1 MVFNTYEKSVCK
13 KCMFNVPK
21 SAVFKV
27 FKKMIKFVGYKLQ
40 MLRALKLVDN
50 LEKYDFAFCGSNT
63 HK

>member
-40 MLRALKLVDN
+40 MLRSLKLVDN
-50 LEKYDFAFCGSNT
+50 LEKYV
-63 HK
+63 